1 MSDNNKENYRAG
13 SGKGLVILQ
22 QMSAVGKPY
31 EEIQPAA
38 EKAGRNFVL
47 ESVTTGTVNVQL
59 FGEDTPSLKP
69 VFAGKTHFWD
79 IEEIF
84 AGGTVPLSDLWF
96 GW

>member
-1 MSDNNKENYRAG
+1 MDNNKENYRAG

-22 QMSAVGKPY
+22 QMASVGKPS
-31 EEIQPAA
+31 EELQPTA

-47 ESVTTGTVNVQL
+47 ESTATGTINVQL
-59 FGEDTPSLKP
+59 FGEDAPSLKP

-79 IEEIF
+79 ITEIF
-84 AGGTVPLSDLWF
+84 AGGSVALDQLWF